1 MKCLAFAA
9 TWLGVLQLAALGQ
22 NVLDAPQQGNTSIA
36 SAGAAT
42 VPNGG
47 YCVVNGAAVSLLFIT
62 ETREGTRQSAHL
74 APGERLC
81 AGPTQADNGIVSI
94 FESAASFE
102 GCSRIVAVGN
112 SESMLKFAEAGR
124 CGWSSHNS

>member
-1 MKCLAFAA
+1 M
-9 TWLGVLQLAALGQ
+9 
-22 NVLDAPQQGNTSIA
+22 LDAPQQASTSIA
-36 SAGAAT
+36 GTGAAT
-42 VPNGG
+42 IPDGG
-47 YCVVNGAAVSLLFIT
+47 FCVANGAAVSLLFIT
-62 ETREGTRQSAHL
+62 ETGEGIRRSAHL